1 MFIIAFL
8 DSLSYLNPSLRN
20 LFQSITIPLKKNH
33 VGPDIVGDLFIE
45 NEKKKDREDQNAENN
60 KEIMLP
66 YLIIG
71 TYIDIRN
78 TDLGK
83 NLSWLQN

>member
-1 MFIIAFL
+1 MMI
-8 DSLSYLNPSLRN
+8 
-20 LFQSITIPLKKNH
+20 
-33 VGPDIVGDLFIE
+33 IVGDLGIDT
-45 NEKKKDREDQNAENN
+45 EKNKDRKDQNAENN

-66 YLIIG
+66 YLILG
-71 TYIDIRN
+71 THIDIRN